1 MDDNYPP
8 YIFRDNEGRLQGI
21 LKDSWDLWAR
31 KTGVEV
37 RLEATDWAK
46 AQRIMQA
53 GDADVIDTIFHS
65 EARAAVRLL
74 ETRRDA

>member
-8 YIFRDNEGRLQGI
+8 YIFRDNAGNLQGI

-37 RLEATDWAK
+37 RLLATDWAK
-46 AQRIMQA
+46 AKRIMQA